1 MSLIQRADGQPGT
14 PIARLRRR
22 GETLLRD
29 PLSEVTRKERRTLLG
44 ASTLAILVVEGR
56 LVPEKSPRCVVRA
69 AGGKY
74 LAGLDP

>member
-44 ASTLAILVVEGR
+44 ASTLAILWWKAGLFLR
-56 LVPEKSPRCVVRA
+56 SLRA
-69 AGGKY
+69 ASCA
-74 LAGLDP
+74 LPAASI